1 MDKNKTQDS
10 ETSIIPPKYVDIV
23 EDVFHAILAISL
35 LGIGIGAFF
44 YSGKRL
50 IETQPFFPNGM
61 IQGVNDILF
70 IVIIL
75 EILRT
80 VISRFTDGVYQLDKF
95 LIIGVIAAVRHIL
108 TVGASL
114 TLESGKSDT
123 AFERSIYEMGLNA
136 LIVVVSVLPRSN
148 CNGQSIFTPSSSA
161 AAIAHL
167 GFLIIALARNTA
179 SAFPDEMIS
188 SACLASVINPTA
200 DVGISAPCLIA

>member
-1 MDKNKTQDS
+1 MAKKVEVN
-10 ETSIIPPKYVDIV
+10 ETAEKSILPANLVDTV
-23 EDVFHAILAISL
+23 EDVFHAILAIAL
-35 LGIGIGAFF
+35 LAIGVGAFF
-44 YSGKRL
+44 YSIKRL
-50 IETQPFFPNGM
+50 IDTSPFFPNGM

-136 LIVVVSVLPRSN
+136 LIVVALVFA
-148 CNGQSIFTPSSSA
+148 IFLSKN
-161 AAIAHL
+161 AH
-167 GFLIIALARNTA
+167 RNR
-179 SAFPDEMIS
+179 
-188 SACLASVINPTA
+188 
-200 DVGISAPCLIA
+200 

>member
-1 MDKNKTQDS
+1 MSEKEKTNA
-10 ETSIIPPKYVDIV
+10 ETSIIPIKFVDMV
-23 EDVFHAILAISL
+23 EDIFHAILAVTLFI
-35 LGIGIGAFF
+35 IGVFAFF
-44 YSGKRL
+44 YSVRRL
-50 IETQPFFPNGM
+50 FETAPFFPNGM

-114 TLESGKSDT
+114 TLESSKSDT

-136 LIVVVSVLPRSN
+136 LIVVALVFA
-148 CNGQSIFTPSSSA
+148 IFLSKA
-161 AAIAHL
+161 AHK
-167 GFLIIALARNTA
+167 NKK
-179 SAFPDEMIS
+179 
-188 SACLASVINPTA
+188 
-200 DVGISAPCLIA
+200 

>member
-1 MDKNKTQDS
+1 MAENNKKIEQ
-10 ETSIIPPKYVDIV
+10 ETKRIEKSILPLNYVDMV
-23 EDVFHAILAISL
+23 EDVFHALLAFVL

-44 YSGKRL
+44 FSIKRIL
-50 IETQPFFPNGM
+50 ETAPFFPNGM

-114 TLESGKSDT
+114 TLVSGKSDE
-123 AFERSIYEMGLNA
+123 AFERALLEMGLNA
-136 LIVVVSVLPRSN
+136 LIV
-148 CNGQSIFTPSSSA
+148 
-161 AAIAHL
+161 
-167 GFLIIALARNTA
+167 IALVFAIFLSKSAHRNK
-179 SAFPDEMIS
+179 
-188 SACLASVINPTA
+188 
-200 DVGISAPCLIA
+200 

>member
-1 MDKNKTQDS
+1 MKKEQKIARI
-10 ETSIIPPKYVDIV
+10 ETSILPIRYVDLI

-35 LGIGIGAFF
+35 FIIGIGAFF
-44 YSGKRL
+44 YSIKRL
-50 IETQPFFPNGM
+50 IETAPFFPNGM

-114 TLESGKSDT
+114 TLGSYKDNE
-123 AFERSIYEMGLNA
+123 AFQRSLLELGVNA
-136 LIVVVSVLPRSN
+136 GIVVALVL
-148 CNGQSIFTPSSSA
+148 
-161 AAIAHL
+161 AIYMSKQAHTNR
-167 GFLIIALARNTA
+167 AK
-179 SAFPDEMIS
+179 
-188 SACLASVINPTA
+188 
-200 DVGISAPCLIA
+200 

>member
-1 MDKNKTQDS
+1 M
-10 ETSIIPPKYVDIV
+10 V
-23 EDVFHAILAISL
+23 EDVFHAVLAVAL
-35 LGIGIGAFF
+35 FAIGIGAFF
-44 YSGKRL
+44 FSIKRL
-50 IETQPFFPNGM
+50 IETAPFFPNGM

-123 AFERSIYEMGLNA
+123 AFDRAIVEMGLNS
-136 LIVVVSVLPRSN
+136 LIVVALVFA
-148 CNGQSIFTPSSSA
+148 IFMSKSA
-161 AAIAHL
+161 H
-167 GFLIIALARNTA
+167 RK
-179 SAFPDEMIS
+179 MK
-188 SACLASVINPTA
+188 
-200 DVGISAPCLIA
+200 

>member
-1 MDKNKTQDS
+1 MRRQRSSLKPSKCVARYWLGAGVPFNMAKKENQIA
-10 ETSIIPPKYVDIV
+10 ETSILPLKYVDMI
-23 EDVFHAILAISL
+23 EDVFHAILAVAL

-44 YSGKRL
+44 FSIKRL
-50 IETQPFFPNGM
+50 IETAPFFPNGM

-114 TLESGKSDT
+114 TLQTGKSDE
-123 AFERSIYEMGLNA
+123 AFERAIYELGLNA
-136 LIVVVSVLPRSN
+136 IIVVALVFA
-148 CNGQSIFTPSSSA
+148 IFLSKA
-161 AAIAHL
+161 AH
-167 GFLIIALARNTA
+167 R
-179 SAFPDEMIS
+179 DR
-188 SACLASVINPTA
+188 
-200 DVGISAPCLIA
+200 

>member
-1 MDKNKTQDS
+1 MAKNEVNNGEK
-10 ETSIIPPKYVDIV
+10 SIIPAKYVDVV

-44 YSGKRL
+44 YSGQRL
-50 IETQPFFPNGM
+50 IETEPFFPNGM

-114 TLESGKSDT
+114 TLESGKSDS

-136 LIVVVSVLPRSN
+136 LIVVALVFA
-148 CNGQSIFTPSSSA
+148 IFLSKSA
-161 AAIAHL
+161 H
-167 GFLIIALARNTA
+167 RNR
-179 SAFPDEMIS
+179 
-188 SACLASVINPTA
+188 
-200 DVGISAPCLIA
+200 

>member
-1 MDKNKTQDS
+1 MAKEEKDRV
-10 ETSIIPPKYVDIV
+10 ETSILPLKYVDLV
-23 EDVFHAILAISL
+23 EDIFHAVLAIAL
-35 LGIGIGAFF
+35 FAIGVGAFF
-44 YSGKRL
+44 FSIKRL
-50 IETQPFFPNGM
+50 LETAPFFPNGM

-123 AFERSIYEMGLNA
+123 AFER
-136 LIVVVSVLPRSN
+136 
-148 CNGQSIFTPSSSA
+148 
-161 AAIAHL
+161 AIL
-167 GFLIIALARNTA
+167 
-179 SAFPDEMIS
+179 
-188 SACLASVINPTA
+188 
-200 DVGISAPCLIA
+200 